1 MLTRLSAQLAGLSA
15 KNSDRLQLLAH
26 QGIQWVAERRRGVNG
41 VSLTARCVCPQG
53 TRWVEN
59 TMARRSEERFLDGV
73 EWQAAQSR
81 NLGSTS
87 AQPRLNVGSTSFKAR
102 RWACSA
108 CRACASLSTS
118 RSTWHSGTAH
128 AGAPSPLP
136 EASRSFPSR
145 PSVRT
150 GGRYAASSAPRAS
163 SRRRRGAIHGR
174 LLQPTLRTQGAS
186 PC

>member
-87 AQPRLNVGSTSFKAR
+87 AQRRLNVVQSSQVGLLRVSSLRVTLNKSQHLAFGHGSR
-102 RWACSA
+102 GRPE
-108 CRACASLSTS
+108 
-118 RSTWHSGTAH
+118 
-128 AGAPSPLP
+128 PSP
-136 EASRSFPSR
+136 RSFSEL
-145 PSVRT
+145 S
-150 GGRYAASSAPRAS
+150 
-163 SRRRRGAIHGR
+163 
-174 LLQPTLRTQGAS
+174 L
-186 PC
+186 

>member
-1 MLTRLSAQLAGLSA
+1 MLTRLSVQLAGLSA
-15 KNSDRLQLLAH
+15 KNSDRLQSLAH

-87 AQPRLNVGSTSFKAR
+87 AQRRLNLVHSSQVGLLRVS
-102 RWACSA
+102 
-108 CRACASLSTS
+108 SLRVTLNKSQHLAFGHGS
-118 RSTWHSGTAH
+118 RGRPE
-128 AGAPSPLP
+128 PSP
-136 EASRSFPSR
+136 RSFSEL
-145 PSVRT
+145 S
-150 GGRYAASSAPRAS
+150 
-163 SRRRRGAIHGR
+163 
-174 LLQPTLRTQGAS
+174 L
-186 PC
+186 

>member
-87 AQPRLNVGSTSFKAR
+87 AQSRNLGSTSAQRRLNVVQSSQVGVLRVSSLRVTLNKSQHLAFGHGSR
-102 RWACSA
+102 GRPE
-108 CRACASLSTS
+108 
-118 RSTWHSGTAH
+118 
-128 AGAPSPLP
+128 PSP
-136 EASRSFPSR
+136 RSFSEL
-145 PSVRT
+145 S
-150 GGRYAASSAPRAS
+150 
-163 SRRRRGAIHGR
+163 
-174 LLQPTLRTQGAS
+174 L
-186 PC
+186 

>member
-87 AQPRLNVGSTSFKAR
+87 QPRLNVGSTSFKAR

-118 RSTWHSGTAH
+118 RSTWHSVTAH